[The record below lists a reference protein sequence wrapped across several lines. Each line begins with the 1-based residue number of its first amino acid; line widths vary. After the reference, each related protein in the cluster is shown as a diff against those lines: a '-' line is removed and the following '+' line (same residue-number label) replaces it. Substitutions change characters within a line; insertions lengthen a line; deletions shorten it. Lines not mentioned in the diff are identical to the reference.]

1 MQRLSNHG
9 FKFVVSNNIILNMFE
24 QQLNL
29 KGILGQHRNL
39 NWNNQGLLSIL
50 KGVECYPNVNFV

>member
-9 FKFVVSNNIILNMFE
+9 FKFVVSHNIIIMFE

-29 KGILGQHRNL
+29 KGILGQHRN
-39 NWNNQGLLSIL
+39 NT
-50 KGVECYPNVNFV
+50 KDY

>member
-9 FKFVVSNNIILNMFE
+9 FKFVVSNKITLMFE

-39 NWNNQGLLSIL
+39 NWNNT
-50 KGVECYPNVNFV
+50 KVY